1 MKPILLLLLLFVST
15 FAIKI
20 NRTHQQV
27 GTSPMVGAYS
37 TTDVDN
43 LSDDMKQIDNY
54 LKTTFP

>member
-1 MKPILLLLLLFVST
+1 
-15 FAIKI
+15 
-20 NRTHQQV
+20 
-27 GTSPMVGAYS
+27 MVGAYS